1 MPKQESES
9 KKICSFHADYDIFRS
24 AGGRQNPASG
34 SSARELSSE
43 TCGVVRGPM
52 HYAQQYRTELLNALT
67 SIDLRTVDDA
77 VDSLREAR
85 AHGRCIFVCGHGSSG
100 AACSHL
106 LCEMFKTA
114 NISRTVKFR
123 ALALTDE
130 LRHPNDVF
138 DEAVFVDQLRI
149 MATPGDV
156 VLGISA
162 TENARALLRA
172 LTYAREAGCHTV
184 CISGR
189 SEGKLASMA
198 EKSILTPASELGS
211 VEDAQMIVCR
221 MIGHYFLNIDEG

>member
-1 MPKQESES
+1 MLKQQSES
-9 KKICSFHADYDIFRS
+9 KKICSFHGGNDILRS
-24 AGGRQNPASG
+24 AGGSQNPASG
-34 SSARELSSE
+34 SIARNLRSE
-43 TCGVVRGPM
+43 TCGAVRGLM

-67 SIDLRTVDDA
+67 SIDLRAVDQV

-85 AHGRCIFVCGHGSSG
+85 AHGRCIFVCGHGTSG
-100 AACSHL
+100 TACAHL
-106 LCEMFKTA
+106 LCEMLKTA
-114 NISRTVKFR
+114 NVSRTVRFR
-123 ALALTDE
+123 ILALTDE

-149 MATPGDV
+149 MATAGDV

-172 LTYAREAGCHTV
+172 LTYARETGCHTI

-189 SEGKLASMA
+189 SEGKLASAA
-198 EKSILTPASELGS
+198 ETAILTPASELGS